1 MRTTIELK
9 PEYREKLNALAVAR
23 GEKDFSGI
31 INQAV
36 ADYLRQHDTKSRKS
50 RLALMKQVRGML
62 SDKEAAN
69 AKLLAKESRES
80 W

>member
-9 PEYREKLNALAVAR
+9 PEHHEKLNALAAAR
-23 GEKDFSGI
+23 GEKGVSGI

-36 ADYLRQHDTKSRKS
+36 ADYLRQHGTESRKS
-50 RLALMKQVRGML
+50 RLAVMKQLSGML
-62 SDKEAAN
+62 SGKEAAN
-69 AKLLAKESRES
+69 AKVLAKESRDS